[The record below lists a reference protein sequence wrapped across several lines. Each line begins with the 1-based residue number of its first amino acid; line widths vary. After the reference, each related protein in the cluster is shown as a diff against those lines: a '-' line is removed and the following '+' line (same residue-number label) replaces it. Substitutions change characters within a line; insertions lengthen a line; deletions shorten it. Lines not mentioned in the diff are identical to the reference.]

1 MGVANFFCLWIALK
15 VFDVQPHLA
24 LEWFQSCSISMGV
37 AWLVQDPLVIL
48 ARNNLRC
55 TAGAIRSSK
64 YQTIE
69 KLVVVPLQK
78 IIDQMF

>member
-1 MGVANFFCLWIALK
+1 MA
-15 VFDVQPHLA
+15 
-24 LEWFQSCSISMGV
+24 V

-48 ARNNLRC
+48 ARNHLRC

-69 KLVVVPLQK
+69 TLVVVPLQK